1 MVSGFNRYLRSKFNR
16 YFSVIAVVFWVC
28 AMIAAVTWFFVPT
41 AASGWDLHVYASA
54 IHSLRMGHDPYL
66 DAIAVQRI
74 FHAHLAEHPNA
85 PPPFSY
91 VYSPI
96 TLPLLKWLGG
106 FPLQWVA
113 RVYWLLY
120 ACCTV
125 AAVWVGMQAIETEE
139 RNVFL
144 LLAPAAFFFPGL
156 LENDVFLSG
165 NIAYVIYGLIFV
177 TAMLGWRRGQ
187 WMWFYLVAIAA
198 SCCKAPMLT
207 LLAIPVLSSRKQ
219 WWPAGLAA
227 ACGVGVFAVQ
237 PLLWP
242 STFQHYLTAVELQF
256 SYNRDFSCSPAGLL
270 ADALFNVIPY
280 KVTSGAFYLFYAIP
294 VFAILFY
301 LSRRYLDGE
310 FSFGQWLPVL
320 LTGVIL
326 LNPRIMEYD
335 VAAIALPMALIAW
348 RMFARDNTLGRTI
361 LEMSLFVAFV
371 NSFSR
376 SDWRSGECLSLVGIF
391 AAGSWNL
398 YAQLQRA
405 GYRST
410 VVASEDEGSML
421 VGAQM

>member
-1 MVSGFNRYLRSKFNR
+1 MKSGFNRY
-16 YFSVIAVVFWVC
+16 FSSIVVIFWLC
-28 AMIAAVTWFFVPT
+28 AILAAVIWFFVPS
-41 AASGWDLHVYASA
+41 AASGWDLRVYAGA

-66 DAIAVQRI
+66 DGIAVQRA

-96 TLPLLKWLGG
+96 TLPLLRWLGR
-106 FPLQWVA
+106 FPLQWVGGM
-113 RVYWLLY
+113 YWLVY
-120 ACCTV
+120 AVCAA
-125 AAVWVGMQAIETEE
+125 AAVWVGIQAIEREE
-139 RNVFL
+139 RNVFM

-156 LENDVFLSG
+156 LENDVLFSG

-177 TAMLGWRRGQ
+177 TAMIGWRRGQ
-187 WMWFYLVAIAA
+187 WLWFYLVAIAA
-198 SCCKAPMLT
+198 SCCKAPMLS

-219 WWPAGLAA
+219 WWPAGVSAVCGLAL
-227 ACGVGVFAVQ
+227 FAVQ

-242 STFQHYLTAVELQF
+242 AAFQHYLTAVQLQF
-256 SYNRDFSCSPAGLL
+256 TYNHDFSCSPAGLL
-270 ADALFNVIPY
+270 ADALYYVLPY
-280 KVTSGAFYLFYAIP
+280 TVTSVVFYLFYAIP

-310 FSFGQWLPVL
+310 FSLGQWMPVL

-335 VAAIALPMALIAW
+335 VASIALPMALLAW
-348 RMFARDNTLGRTI
+348 RAFARNNTLGRTM
-361 LEMSLFVAFV
+361 LEMALFCAFI
-371 NSFSR
+371 NASSR
-376 SDWRSGECLSLVGIF
+376 SDWRSAECLSLVGLF

-405 GYRST
+405 GYRSK
-410 VVASEDEGSML
+410 VVARADEDSML